1 MSNRIMASQ
10 IIGALNICTDC
21 AANVAPQG
29 ETMCN
34 ACRFKMVQMYVDQIA
49 REGSANLRPQFVLPK
64 TRREP
69 SRFFLVASIFLGC
82 GALLMW
88 LFLISGK

>member
-1 MSNRIMASQ
+1 MASQ

-49 REGSANLRPQFVLPK
+49 REDQPRKQIVLPK

-69 SRFFLVASIFLGC
+69 SRFFLVASISLGC
-82 GALLMW
+82 GAFLMW